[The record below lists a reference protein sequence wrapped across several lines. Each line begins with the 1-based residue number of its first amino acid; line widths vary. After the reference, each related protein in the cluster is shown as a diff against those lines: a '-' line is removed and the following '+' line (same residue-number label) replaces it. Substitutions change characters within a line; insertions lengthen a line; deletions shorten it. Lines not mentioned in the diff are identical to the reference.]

1 MTYTLTTV
9 LLSLVLCTN
18 GGKAAPVSEY
28 RIKAAFV
35 YNFAKFVEW
44 PTDPLP
50 SPSPP
55 APFVI
60 GILGKDPFGTE
71 IEVLEGKRLRNRN
84 LMIIRSDTIEE
95 LMNADVLFISASIKG
110 RLTQVLER
118 LNHRPVLTV
127 SDTPGF
133 AQGGVMINLYTQANK
148 IRFEINPR
156 VAERAGLKISSHL
169 LRLARIVAE

>member
-1 MTYTLTTV
+1 MLMAV
-9 LLSLVLCTN
+9 MGLSIPLWPLS
-18 GGKAAPVSEY
+18 GKAAPVSEY
-28 RIKAAFV
+28 RVKAAFV

-44 PTDPLP
+44 PTGAL
-50 SPSPP
+50 PP

-60 GILGKDPFGTE
+60 GILGQDPFGME
-71 IEVLEGKRLRNRN
+71 IEVLDGKTLRNRD
-84 LMIIRSDTIEE
+84 LVVIRSDTVEE
-95 LMNADVLFISASIKG
+95 LMNSDVLFISASMKG
-110 RLTQVLER
+110 RLTQVMER

-127 SDTPGF
+127 SDSPGF

-156 VAERAGLKISSHL
+156 IAERAGLKISSHL